1 MSTVAPILK
10 TIKSFDAINEHVI
23 EFSLD
28 RMNRVP
34 ASLLVTIKDNA
45 TDEAKFTDTV
55 AIGIGV
61 KEYTIPANS
70 LENNKHYK
78 CSIVVYD
85 PSGVPSPESNAVLFY
100 CIPTPR
106 FEFLNVP
113 YQLNDSYL
121 NVEMSYV
128 ETGTIYDPL
137 QSFYLEMTNSKNQVF
152 FRSEVE
158 YVTDNSISATEIF
171 NIEEDE
177 GYILTA
183 YGETSKGLLI
193 SVSQEIFVQFSRPSS
208 FSALILD
215 NMYDRGNIRLISNIK
230 GLQGQVTGE
239 EIYIDNEK
247 IDLSL
252 EGNEVLFDRGFV
264 IKNDFYLKIYV
275 ENLQPNTKKPFLE
288 IFQNEDYLKFYWRE
302 GTYRM
307 YNNEPKDYI
316 EMVQEYGTE
325 YETYGKFRYI
335 IQSNFI
341 DPPQPTDKIFV
352 GIKRINGYL
361 QIKIENKGDA

>member
-1 MSTVAPILK
+1 MAIKEIPSNLIAEQSVLGYMFLSTYALQKACDELQPESFYYDNNKKIFAVFQELHSKGIPLDATTVTTELKNKNILK
-10 TIKSFDAINEHVI
+10 EVGG
-23 EFSLD
+23 LD
-28 RMNRVP
+28 
-34 ASLLVTIKDNA
+34 
-45 TDEAKFTDTV
+45 
-55 AIGIGV
+55 
-61 KEYTIPANS
+61 
-70 LENNKHYK
+70 
-78 CSIVVYD
+78 
-85 PSGVPSPESNAVLFY
+85 
-100 CIPTPR
+100 
-106 FEFLNVP
+106 
-113 YQLNDSYL
+113 YL
-121 NVEMSYV
+121 
-128 ETGTIYDPL
+128 
-137 QSFYLEMTNSKNQVF
+137 
-152 FRSEVE
+152 
-158 YVTDNSISATEIF
+158 TEIF

-177 GYILTA
+177 GYVLTA

-239 EIYIDNEK
+239 EIYIGNEK

-252 EGNEVLFDRGFV
+252 EGNEVLFDRGFI

-302 GTYRM
+302 GAYRM